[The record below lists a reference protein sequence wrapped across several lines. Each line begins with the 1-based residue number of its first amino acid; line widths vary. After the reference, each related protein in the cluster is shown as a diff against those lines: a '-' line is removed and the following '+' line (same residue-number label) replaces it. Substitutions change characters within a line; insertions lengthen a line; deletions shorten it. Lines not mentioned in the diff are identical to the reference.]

1 MEIKFNIKKTSKNS
15 LEDLLD
21 IRKKNVKSEYWE
33 ELESQE
39 ESEVETKPKKTIR
52 ICFEEYQKIK
62 AEPFS
67 ELGPY
72 MNTIFFQFNYSPI
85 INKLF
90 PSLKKEKYERI
101 ESLNHSWRHYNCE
114 VNACIHKTRSDT
126 FSKKIL
132 QVYVSFIN
140 KYLSHVF
147 GISKISEALNILNKK
162 LKFKI
167 YDFANETE
175 EKTIYLYE
183 ENELKGNG
191 CTFIFLKE
199 LRRLYDCLV
208 YSQQCFKMSILYMFF
223 YGVEKLSEN
232 IFYEYVT
239 KNEVVSTL
247 LYQIKLIFEKNSEDN
262 DVINFINNFTIG
274 ITKDLKKDEYDKKI
288 DNIYH
293 HPEFNERCYQIFAQE
308 YEAIDKYNLDIIPKK
323 INYVYKEVKD
333 LEKDYKLNGDE
344 PEIQEDEK
352 VKEIKDLD
360 ELVKYIQG
368 DEKKKKK
375 KKKKKENPINKLEQF
390 NVINKNV
397 EDDQMSIVSHDTI
410 FSNFKK
416 DIRSDNIEDENLIKI
431 KPNLSENFIENLK

>member
-132 QVYVSFIN
+132 QVIEKAGEQASPAFFLASFKC
-140 KYLSHVF
+140 KYLKYQLSHNDKIF
-147 GISKISEALNILNKK
+147 IS
-162 LKFKI
+162 
-167 YDFANETE
+167 
-175 EKTIYLYE
+175 
-183 ENELKGNG
+183 
-191 CTFIFLKE
+191 
-199 LRRLYDCLV
+199 
-208 YSQQCFKMSILYMFF
+208 CFWY
-223 YGVEKLSEN
+223 
-232 IFYEYVT
+232 
-239 KNEVVSTL
+239 
-247 LYQIKLIFEKNSEDN
+247 FES
-262 DVINFINNFTIG
+262 
-274 ITKDLKKDEYDKKI
+274 
-288 DNIYH
+288 
-293 HPEFNERCYQIFAQE
+293 
-308 YEAIDKYNLDIIPKK
+308 
-323 INYVYKEVKD
+323 
-333 LEKDYKLNGDE
+333 
-344 PEIQEDEK
+344 
-352 VKEIKDLD
+352 
-360 ELVKYIQG
+360 
-368 DEKKKKK
+368 
-375 KKKKKENPINKLEQF
+375 
-390 NVINKNV
+390 
-397 EDDQMSIVSHDTI
+397 
-410 FSNFKK
+410 
-416 DIRSDNIEDENLIKI
+416 IRS
-431 KPNLSENFIENLK
+431 S

>member
-1 MEIKFNIKKTSKNS
+1 MEKKFNIKKTSKNS

-21 IRKKNVKSEYWE
+21 IRNKNLKFKYWE
-33 ELESQE
+33 ELETE
-39 ESEVETKPKKTIR
+39 DESEAETKPKKTIR

-62 AEPFS
+62 SEPFS

-72 MNTIFFQFNYSPI
+72 MNTIFFQFNFSPI

-114 VNACIHKTRSDT
+114 VNICVHKTRMDT

-132 QVYVSFIN
+132 HVYVSFIN
-140 KYLSHVF
+140 KYLSHIF
-147 GISKISEALNILNKK
+147 GISKISDCLNVLNKK

-175 EKTIYLYE
+175 EKEIYLNE

-208 YSQQCFKMSILYMFF
+208 YSQQCFKMSIFYMFF
-223 YGVEKLSEN
+223 HGIEKVSEN
-232 IFYEYVT
+232 IFYEYVIQ
-239 KNEVVSTL
+239 NEVVSTL
-247 LYQIKLIFEKNSEDN
+247 LYQIKLIFEKNSEDK
-262 DVINFINNFTIG
+262 DVINFINNFTIE
-274 ITKDLKKDEYDKKI
+274 IKKDLKKDDYDIKI
-288 DNIYH
+288 DDIYN
-293 HPEFNERCYQIFAQE
+293 HPEFGERVYQIFAQE
-308 YEAIDKYNLDIIPKK
+308 YEAIDKDKLDTIPMK

-344 PEIQEDEK
+344 IEIQEDEK

-368 DEKKKKK
+368 DAKKKKK

-390 NVINKNV
+390 NIINKNV